1 MPRRIAVQIHA
12 PEGNLKLGDIAE
24 GEFLKRQGDKIV
36 GGVAGGESG
45 GVAEHEAAP
54 DPHPGYLTSVEADA
68 LYEAS
73 GAAAGAVTSHE
84 AAADPHPTYLRQV
97 EADALYDIAGAAV
110 AEVAAHAALADP
122 HPVYTTA
129 AEAAA
134 AAPVQSVAGKTGI
147 VSLAKADV
155 GLGNVDN
162 TSDASKP
169 VSTATQTALN
179 AKQATSEKGVANGYA
194 SLGADGKVPSSQLP
208 AASSGSPFLFEG
220 VLAGDVSTAA
230 NITPVNV
237 TGLVFTFAA
246 NKNYVIEIFGTISA
260 AAATTGIGLQ
270 FDVSVAVTQVAL
282 TFFHQLAN
290 TGTLTGGNSIADDAS
305 AGVSSGIAAN
315 ASIVPVYASGVLR
328 SGAST
333 GTAQLRL
340 RSEVAAVST
349 IKAGTV
355 MRVRELP

>member
-1 MPRRIAVQIHA
+1 MPRRVAVQIH
-12 PEGNLKLGDIAE
+12 GIDSNFKLGEIAE
-24 GEFLKRQGDKIV
+24 GEFLKRQGNKII
-36 GGVAGGESG
+36 GGQAGGDSG
-45 GVAEHEAAP
+45 AIAAHEAAV
-54 DPHPGYLTSVEADA
+54 DPHPGYLTGVEGDA
-68 LYEAS
+68 LYEA
-73 GAAAGAVTSHE
+73 
-84 AAADPHPTYLRQV
+84 
-97 EADALYDIAGAAV
+97 AGAANS
-110 AEVAAHAALADP
+110 AVAAHAALADP

-129 AEAAA
+129 AEASA
-134 AAPVQSVAGKTGI
+134 AAPVQSVAGKTGA
-147 VSLAKADV
+147 VALAKADV

-179 AKQATSEKGVANGYA
+179 AKQETSEKGAANGYA
-194 SLGADGKVPSSQLP
+194 SLGADGKVPSAQLP
-208 AASSGSPFLFEG
+208 AASSGSPFMFEG
-220 VLAGDVSTAA
+220 VLGSDVSTGA
-230 NITPVNV
+230 NVTPVNV

-246 NKNYVIEIFGTISA
+246 NKNYVIELFGTISA

-270 FDVSVAVTQVAL
+270 FDVSAAVTQVAL

-290 TGTLTGGNSIADDAS
+290 TGTLAGGNSIADDAS

-315 ASIVPVYASGVLR
+315 GAIVPVYASGILR

-340 RSEVAAVST
+340 RSETTAACT
-349 IKAGTV
+349 IKAGTI